1 MNTDSFNQIH
11 QTLKKK
17 KKRKT
22 AVGHAEVILDY
33 SVESKFSFLIE
44 FKVL

>member
-17 KKRKT
+17 KKKT